1 MAPPSNRRT
10 GFSRRAQYTTFFGYI
25 AAGIGA
31 LVGGGL
37 LIASLSDPSRFAGA
51 RSAATDATAP
61 VARAAAMGSA
71 ETGGFFTAIGG
82 YFAAGRKNA
91 ELRREVE
98 QARVK
103 LVEAQAVAE
112 ENRRLK
118 DLLGLARQDPKPITV
133 AAMIG
138 STSSSTRRFATI
150 SAGSNQGVAVGMP
163 VRSPLGLV
171 GRVLEVGSSTSRVLL
186 ITDPENV
193 VPVRRASDGVAAF
206 ATGRTDGML
215 QLRLINLGINPL
227 KRGDVIVTSGS
238 GGLYRPG
245 TAVAVV
251 DRLLTDGALA
261 RVLADPGATEFVTVE
276 QIWNQMVPPTA
287 RVDAAANTATGGAQQ

>member
-25 AAGIGA
+25 AAGLGA

-37 LIASLSDPSRFAGA
+37 LILSLSDPSRFEGV
-51 RSAATDATAP
+51 RTTATDVTAP
-61 VARAAAMGSA
+61 VARAAAAGSS
-71 ETGGFFTAIGG
+71 EGSSFFSAIGG
-82 YFAAGRKNA
+82 YFAAGSKNV

-103 LVEAQAVAE
+103 LAEAQAVAE

-118 DLLGLARQDPKPITV
+118 DLLGLARQDPKPV
-133 AAMIG
+133 AVATMIG

-150 SAGSNQGVAVGMP
+150 SVGAARGVAVGMP
-163 VRSPLGLV
+163 VRSPLGLI
-171 GRVLEVGSSTSRVLL
+171 GRVLEVGESTSRVLL
-186 ITDPENV
+186 VTDAESV

-206 ATGRTDGML
+206 ATGRVDGML

-245 TAVAVV
+245 IAVAVV
-251 DRLLTDGALA
+251 DKLLPDGAIA

-276 QIWNQMVPPTA
+276 PTWNQLAPPQSSA
-287 RVDAAANTATGGAQQ
+287 SAPQGGTVR

>member
-25 AAGIGA
+25 AAGLGA
-31 LVGGGL
+31 LGGGAL
-37 LIASLSDPSRFAGA
+37 LIASLSEPSRFSGA
-51 RSAATDATAP
+51 RSTATDLTAP
-61 VARAAAMGSA
+61 VARAAAAGRSEGSS
-71 ETGGFFTAIGG
+71 FFAAVGG

-98 QARVK
+98 LTRVK

-118 DLLGLARQDPKPITV
+118 ELLGLARQDPRPVAV

-171 GRVLEVGSSTSRVLL
+171 GRVLEVGRSTSRVLL
-186 ITDPENV
+186 ITDAENV
-193 VPVRRASDGVAAF
+193 VPVRRASDGIAAF
-206 ATGRTDGML
+206 ATGRADGML

-227 KRGDVIVTSGS
+227 KPGDVIVTSGS

-251 DRLLTDGALA
+251 DRLLPDGAIA
-261 RVLADPGATEFVTVE
+261 RVLADPGATDFVTVE
-276 QIWNQMVPPTA
+276 PIWNQIAPPESPSIA
-287 RVDAAANTATGGAQQ
+287 SPPQGGAPR

>member
-25 AAGIGA
+25 AAGLGA
-31 LVGGGL
+31 LGGGAL
-37 LIASLSDPSRFAGA
+37 LIASLGEPSRFSGA
-51 RSAATDATAP
+51 RSAATDLTAP
-61 VARAAAMGSA
+61 VARAAAAGSS
-71 ETGGFFTAIGG
+71 ESSSIFGAIGG

-98 QARVK
+98 LTRVK

-118 DLLGLARQDPKPITV
+118 ELLGLARQDPKPVAV

-150 SAGSNQGVAVGMP
+150 SAGSDLGVTIGMP

-171 GRVLEVGSSTSRVLL
+171 GRVLEVGRSTSRVLL
-186 ITDPENV
+186 VTDAESV

-206 ATGRTDGML
+206 ATGRADGML

-251 DRLLTDGALA
+251 DRLLPDGAIA

-276 QIWNQMVPPTA
+276 QIWNQMAPPGA
-287 RVDAAANTATGGAQQ
+287 PPAAEPRQGGASR

>member
-25 AAGIGA
+25 AAGLGA
-31 LVGGGL
+31 LGGGAL
-37 LIASLSDPSRFAGA
+37 LIASLGEPSRFSGA
-51 RSAATDATAP
+51 RSAATDLTAP
-61 VARAAAMGSA
+61 VARAAAAGTAKGSS
-71 ETGGFFTAIGG
+71 FFAAVGG

-98 QARVK
+98 HARVK

-118 DLLGLARQDPKPITV
+118 ELLGLARQDPKPVAI

-150 SAGSNQGVAVGMP
+150 SAGANHGVAVGMP

-171 GRVLEVGSSTSRVLL
+171 GRVLEVGRTTSRVLL

-193 VPVRRASDGVAAF
+193 VPVRRASDGIAAF
-206 ATGRTDGML
+206 ATGRADGML

-251 DRLLTDGALA
+251 DRLLPDGAIA

-276 QIWNQMVPPTA
+276 PIWNQMAPPETRSIANPSQSGA
-287 RVDAAANTATGGAQQ
+287 RK

>member
-25 AAGIGA
+25 AAGLGA
-31 LVGGGL
+31 LGGGAL
-37 LIASLSDPSRFAGA
+37 LIASLADPSRFSGA
-51 RSAATDATAP
+51 RSAATDLTAP
-61 VARAAAMGSA
+61 VARAAAAGST
-71 ETGGFFTAIGG
+71 EGSSFFEAVGG

-103 LVEAQAVAE
+103 LAEAKAVAE

-118 DLLGLARQDPKPITV
+118 DLLGLARQDPKPVAV

-150 SAGSNQGVAVGMP
+150 SVGSRQGIAVGMP

-171 GRVLEVGSSTSRVLL
+171 GRVLEVGGSTSRVLL
-186 ITDPENV
+186 VTDAESV
-193 VPVRRASDGVAAF
+193 VPVRRASDGIAAF
-206 ATGRTDGML
+206 ATGRADGLL
-215 QLRLINLGINPL
+215 QLRLINLGLNPL

-251 DRLLTDGALA
+251 DRLLPDGAIA

-276 QIWNQMVPPTA
+276 PIWNQLAPPPAAPTA
-287 RVDAAANTATGGAQQ
+287 KPPQGGAPR